1 MLIASYNPTQ
11 MGDVLLTMIKPEAL
25 EQATEKKGQ
34 IVRIFDAK
42 SNETLG
48 YNFFEVSQVLP
59 DITGN
64 GQVFLTEKQV
74 KALNEALKQAGF
86 SEELAFDAEPKFVV
100 GYVAE
105 LTEHPDSDHLHIAKI
120 KVDNDQELQIVC
132 GAPNIEAGQN
142 VVVAKVG
149 AMMPNGAMIWPGKLR
164 GVDSFGMVCA
174 ARELELPNAPKE
186 RGILVLDPA
195 EFEVGQAFDFE
206 KGAKLF

>member
-64 GQVFLTEKQV
+64 GQVFLNEKQV